1 MKSFHEK
8 LPDFNPTQL
17 PDQLQA
23 VGQIPVKRLITEL
36 ASREDLV
43 EDTTGSYSNWLYAL
57 VETFVWDV
65 VLIVVIYKCRARC
78 VRGPARWRGWRRKFR
93 GCGRDLGDVD
103 GAGVFGR
110 GGDDALR
117 GVAPSAPLI
126 RGDEEPKDVDPR
138 PEAET
143 RPFSDSSGVVTPT
156 TLRRCQNR
164 ESNWLLSR
172 LAPSNVEPAAM
183 VFWRNCGVRGGV
195 RRGGTSR
202 VKRHGMDDDRSNS
215 SRDTLIFPVVPETH

>member
-1 MKSFHEK
+1 MFEGQPGGGGGGGNSEAA
-8 LPDFNPTQL
+8 
-17 PDQLQA
+17 A
-23 VGQIPVKRLITEL
+23 VTSGMQMVPVSS
-36 ASREDLV
+36 A
-43 EDTTGSYSNWLYAL
+43 
-57 VETFVWDV
+57 
-65 VLIVVIYKCRARC
+65 
-78 VRGPARWRGWRRKFR
+78 
-93 GCGRDLGDVD
+93 
-103 GAGVFGR
+103 R

-117 GVAPSAPLI
+117 ASAPLI

-143 RPFSDSSGVVTPT
+143 RPLPFSDSSGVVTPT